1 MSVDRS
7 GRRAR
12 FFHNLRRKTMTDER
26 NWNEKKTWQ
35 LTYSC
40 TYNADTC
47 TETFFTETEAR
58 QTASFCDLDGR
69 DIVLLIDLA
78 TREIHTIKHPLD
90 EAGIEL
96 PGFSKEQLFDDID
109 KITEDYISAG
119 IEKLTGEL

>member
-1 MSVDRS
+1 
-7 GRRAR
+7 
-12 FFHNLRRKTMTDER
+12 MTDER

-40 TYNADTC
+40 VYSEDTC
-47 TETFFTETEAR
+47 TETFFTEAEAR
-58 QTASFCDLDGR
+58 KAASFCDLDGR

-96 PGFSKEQLFDDID
+96 PGFSKEHLFDDID

>member
-1 MSVDRS
+1 M
-7 GRRAR
+7 
-12 FFHNLRRKTMTDER
+12 
-26 NWNEKKTWQ
+26 
-35 LTYSC
+35 
-40 TYNADTC
+40 
-47 TETFFTETEAR
+47 
-58 QTASFCDLDGR
+58 
-69 DIVLLIDLA
+69 LLIDLA

>member
-1 MSVDRS
+1 
-7 GRRAR
+7 
-12 FFHNLRRKTMTDER
+12 MTCAF
-26 NWNEKKTWQ
+26 
-35 LTYSC
+35 LSFLSFS
-40 TYNADTC
+40 
-47 TETFFTETEAR
+47 TFFTEAEAR
-58 QTASFCDLDGR
+58 KAASFCDLDGR